1 MLKTDALQSV
11 ESGFYSAINEDG
23 VKIYVARQKGC
34 GWTVYTPTHHGWYE
48 AVDYDESGL
57 AECVRYKKL
66 DF

>member
-34 GWTVYTPTHHGWYE
+34 GWTVYTPTHHGRYE
-48 AVDYDESGL
+48 ARQRPAESGRL
-57 AECVRYKKL
+57 SVGG
-66 DF
+66 